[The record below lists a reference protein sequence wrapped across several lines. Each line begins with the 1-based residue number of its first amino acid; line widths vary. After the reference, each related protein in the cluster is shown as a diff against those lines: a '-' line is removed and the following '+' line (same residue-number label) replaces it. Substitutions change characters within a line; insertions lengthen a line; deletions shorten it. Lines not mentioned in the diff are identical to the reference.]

1 MKIINQIYDC
11 RYIDLLPQEVID
23 SFAECYKEI
32 FNQYWDEKW
41 TKETAENIIKKGLV
55 VSKERKSIISLLFDD
70 KRVVGFAWI
79 VLAAIDSV
87 NIEDMPYNLTKTEK
101 EDGVKAIKYWLNLVN
116 QRKIIIYREL
126 GIYNKYQNLKN
137 EHIAS
142 KITLPIIKKAYDEEY
157 KALFCWTSPSN
168 VIFKLGLGFF
178 WQPIHYYAD
187 YDRVIMVGGVK
198 KFIYYLQG
206 ILNKDRKIA
215 KKMLKNRNNYLK
227 L

>member
-1 MKIINQIYDC
+1 MKIINKIYDC

-32 FNQYWDEKW
+32 FNQYWNEKW

-55 VSKERKSIISLLFDD
+55 AAKERKSIISLLFDD

-87 NIEDMPYNLTKTEK
+87 NIEDMPYNLTETEK
-101 EDGVKAIKYWLNLVN
+101 EYGVKAVKYWLNSVN

-142 KITLPIIKKAYDEEY
+142 RITLPIIKKAYDKEY
-157 KALFCWTSPSN
+157 NALFYWTNPN
-168 VIFKLGLGFF
+168 NATFKLGLGFC
-178 WQPIHYYAD
+178 WYPIHYYVNH
-187 YDRVIMVGGVK
+187 DRVIMAGEVK

-206 ILNKDRKIA
+206 ILNKDKKIL
-215 KKMLKNRNNYLK
+215 KKMLKNRKNYLQ